1 MNESTYYDIL
11 QVTSDADAETITA
24 AFHSL
29 IKRHHPDVSTNLNAN
44 EISQKLNQAYDI
56 LSDPMKRTKYDGE
69 LRRTPQRERNDTHR
83 KAAGSSSGSQAD
95 SIRRHVMRRYILPGR
110 EREVAEITIRAAN
123 ICDAMGLGQ
132 RLPNVCQVLG
142 GQKLQA
148 EAGVRLI
155 RRSGPKASAT
165 STFTF
170 RL

>member
-29 IKRHHPDVSTNLNAN
+29 IKRHHPDVSTDPNAN

-56 LSDPMKRTKYDGE
+56 LSDPVKRTKYDDE
-69 LRRTPQRERNDTHR
+69 LRRTPQREPNDAR
-83 KAAGSSSGSQAD
+83 REAARSSSGSQAD

-110 EREVAEITIRAAN
+110 EREVAEITIRAGSV
-123 ICDAMGLGQ
+123 CDAMGLGQ
-132 RLPNVCQVLG
+132 RIPNVCQVLG
-142 GQKLQA
+142 GRKLQA
-148 EAGVRLI
+148 EAGLRLI
-155 RRSGPKASAT
+155 RKAGPKASSS

>member
-29 IKRHHPDVSTNLNAN
+29 IKRHHPDVSTNPKAN
-44 EISQKLNQAYDI
+44 EISQKLNQAYDM
-56 LSDPMKRTKYDGE
+56 LSDPVKRTKYNDE
-69 LRRTPQRERNDTHR
+69 LRRTRQREPNDTHR

-95 SIRRHVMRRYILPGR
+95 SIRWHVMRRYILPGR

-123 ICDAMGLGQ
+123 VCDEMGLGQ

-155 RRSGPKASAT
+155 RRSGPKASST

>member
-29 IKRHHPDVSTNLNAN
+29 IKRHHPDVSTDPNAN

-56 LSDPMKRTKYDGE
+56 LSDPVKRTKYDDE
-69 LRRTPQRERNDTHR
+69 LRRIFQRQPNDAR
-83 KAAGSSSGSQAD
+83 REAAKSSSGSQAD

-110 EREVAEITIRAAN
+110 EREVAEITIRAGSV
-123 ICDAMGLGQ
+123 CDEMRLGQ

-142 GQKLQA
+142 GRKLQA
-148 EAGVRLI
+148 EAGLRLI
-155 RRSGPKASAT
+155 RKAGPKASSS

>member
-29 IKRHHPDVSTNLNAN
+29 IKRHHPDVSTNPNAN
-44 EISQKLNQAYDI
+44 VISQKLNQAYEI
-56 LSDPMKRTKYDGE
+56 LSDPVKRAKYDDELKRTF
-69 LRRTPQRERNDTHR
+69 RRQPNEARR
-83 KAAGSSSGSQAD
+83 AATRSSSVSQAD

-110 EREVAEITIRAAN
+110 EREVAEITILAAN
-123 ICDAMGLGQ
+123 ICDEMGLGQ

-148 EAGVRLI
+148 EAGIRLI
-155 RRSGPKASAT
+155 RRAGPKASST